1 MTTIGFVRHGV
12 TAWNKEGRSQGNTDI
27 PLDEEGIQ
35 MAEQI
40 AARLE
45 NETWDVIYTSP
56 LIRAKKTG
64 EVIAKRKETIEL
76 FLDNRLCETGG
87 GKAEGTTEAERV
99 EKWGESWRD
108 IDMEAE
114 PEAEVIARGKSFIED
129 IKKKHPD
136 EKVLVVSHGSFI
148 RTLLKELVED
158 EEIQQ
163 SKVGNTSLTI
173 VQLGEKV
180 NHCEVFNCMAHL
192 NVEELSKG

>member
-12 TAWNKEGRSQGNTDI
+12 TKWNKEGRSQGNTDI

-40 AARLE
+40 ATRLE
-45 NETWDVIYTSP
+45 NEHWDVIYSSP
-56 LIRAKKTG
+56 LIRAEKTG
-64 EVIAKRKETIEL
+64 EVIAKRKQPIEL
-76 FLDNRLCETGG
+76 ILDDRLRETGG

-108 IDMEAE
+108 MNMEAE
-114 PEAEVIARGKSFIED
+114 LEAEVIIRGMTFIEE
-129 IKKKHPD
+129 IKMKHPD

-158 EEIQQ
+158 EKIQQ

-180 NHCEVFNCMAHL
+180 NHCALFNCTNHL
-192 NVEELSKG
+192 NIEEL